1 MRAVDDAGFKKSC
14 QRSSSFVVPVAASHV
29 KITVL
34 LCHIMDD
41 NKFLNLEELNV
52 QFEAA
57 RKHYEHILAKN
68 PKDHM
73 ALYQKG
79 LVHYNM
85 RQIKDAITC
94 FDRSIALNPNNHYA
108 WVSKGDAI
116 LYLDSYKNVNK
127 QYRDAIKCYDH
138 ALQLDPDVDTYHAKG
153 NLLEAL
159 GEYENANECYDAVI
173 KIDPN
178 IAKIWELKCDVL
190 TKLKR
195 DREAKKCYK
204 IATDIRIRYI
214 AREDHD

>member
-1 MRAVDDAGFKKSC
+1 M
-14 QRSSSFVVPVAASHV
+14 
-29 KITVL
+29 
-34 LCHIMDD
+34 
-41 NKFLNLEELNV
+41 NLEELNI

-57 RKHYEHILAKN
+57 RKHYERILAKN

-94 FDRSIALNPNNHYA
+94 FDRSIALNPDNHYA
-108 WVSKGDAI
+108 WTSKGDAI
-116 LYLDSYKNVNK
+116 MCLDSYKSVNK

-138 ALQLDPDVDTYHAKG
+138 ALRLDPDVDTYRAKG
-153 NLLEAL
+153 DLLEAL

-173 KIDPN
+173 KIEPN

-190 TKLKR
+190 AKLKR
-195 DREAKKCYK
+195 NREAKKCYRMATK
-204 IATDIRIRYI
+204 IRTRDI
-214 AREDHD
+214 ARENHD